1 MSDTKH
7 NSSKVNAGG
16 YKGVF
21 LSIIVSLVG
30 SSIAAETL
38 TGTASVIDADTIEI
52 HGQRIRLEGIDAPES
67 GQHCYHSNGTAWR
80 CGQQASL
87 AIANV
92 IGRRSVAC
100 RINSVDH
107 YGRGL
112 GTCYLGQTDLN
123 GLIVNQGWALAYTRY
138 STRYVA
144 DQNIAQASRSGI
156 WNSRFVA
163 PWDWRRGARI
173 K

>member
-1 MSDTKH
+1 M
-7 NSSKVNAGG
+7 
-16 YKGVF
+16 
-21 LSIIVSLVG
+21 VS
-30 SSIAAETL
+30 AETF
-38 TGTASVIDADTIEI
+38 TGNASVIDADTIEI

-67 GQHCYHSNGTAWR
+67 GQRCYHTNGTAWR

-87 AIANV
+87 AV
-92 IGRRSVAC
+92 SDMIGRRSVSC
-100 RINSVDH
+100 KINSVDR

-112 GTCYLGQTDLN
+112 GTCYLDGIDLN
-123 GLIVNQGWALAYTRY
+123 GLIVSEGWALAYTRY

-144 DQNIAQASRSGI
+144 DQNIAQAGRRGI

-163 PWDWRRGARI
+163 PWELCRGSRI

>member
-1 MSDTKH
+1 MAFVLI
-7 NSSKVNAGG
+7 SSM
-16 YKGVF
+16 
-21 LSIIVSLVG
+21 VS
-30 SSIAAETL
+30 AETL
-38 TGTASVIDADTIEI
+38 TGNASVIDADTIEI

-87 AIANV
+87 AVANV

-100 RINSVDH
+100 RINSVDR

-123 GLIVNQGWALAYTRY
+123 GLIVSHGWALAYTRY
-138 STRYVA
+138 SIRYVA
-144 DQNIAQASRSGI
+144 DQNAAQASKSGI
-156 WNSRFVA
+156 WSSRFVA